1 MQTQDVHSHWAVRL
15 HGAFEWVLWVAAINA
30 LWYLFALA
38 GGILLGTAPAS
49 AAAAELTRRRLRG
62 EGFRMLPVF
71 ASAWRREFLRAN
83 LVVGP
88 VHLVLSLLVVAV
100 LGRFG
105 SDAVGAAWSAAA
117 VAALVITAVIAALLV
132 PLYVNYDLPLRAY
145 IGTTVRWMVGNLA
158 HVALLIAVA
167 AVIAVAAAL
176 VPGTI
181 PFLSVGVWITA
192 STALCLAFFAA
203 NERRLEQR
211 EPLRIPYRTTPA
223 PITPN

>member
-1 MQTQDVHSHWAVRL
+1 
-15 HGAFEWVLWVAAINA
+15 
-30 LWYLFALA
+30 
-38 GGILLGTAPAS
+38 
-49 AAAAELTRRRLRG
+49 
-62 EGFRMLPVF
+62 
-71 ASAWRREFLRAN
+71 
-83 LVVGP
+83 
-88 VHLVLSLLVVAV
+88 
-100 LGRFG
+100 
-105 SDAVGAAWSAAA
+105 
-117 VAALVITAVIAALLV
+117 ITAVIAALLV

-145 IGTTVRWMVGNLA
+145 IGTTARWMAGNLA
-158 HVALLIAVA
+158 HVALLIAVAAVIAVAAALVPGTIPLLSVAVRITASTALCLPFFAATGPTVRWMVGTIAHVALLTAAA